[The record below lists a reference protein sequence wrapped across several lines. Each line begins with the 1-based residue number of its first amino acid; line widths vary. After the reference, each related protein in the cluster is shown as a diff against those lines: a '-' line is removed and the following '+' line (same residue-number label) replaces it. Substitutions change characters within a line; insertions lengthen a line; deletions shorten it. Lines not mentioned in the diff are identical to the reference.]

1 MFENNS
7 GAYVSPNEAYA
18 TSFAVSAIE
27 DIR

>member
-7 GAYVSPNEAYA
+7 GAYVGPNEAY
-18 TSFAVSAIE
+18 TTRFAVSAIE